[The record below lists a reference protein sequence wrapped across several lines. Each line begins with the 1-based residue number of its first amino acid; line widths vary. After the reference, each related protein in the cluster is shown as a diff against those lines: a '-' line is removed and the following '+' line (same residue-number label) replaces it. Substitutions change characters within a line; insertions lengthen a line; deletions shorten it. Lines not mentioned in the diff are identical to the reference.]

1 MRDLGAA
8 IAKKQAMN
16 TATESKPLA
25 GKIALVTGATRG
37 IGQAIAFGYAKAG
50 AHVIALGR
58 TQGGL
63 EALDDQIFAETGA
76 HASLVPL
83 DLMDGDGIDR
93 LGLALYERYKRL
105 DILVGAAGY
114 LGGLTP
120 VAHIDPKPFDRVIG
134 INLTANYR
142 LIRAMDPLLRESE
155 AGRLIFLSSGV
166 ARNPRAFWGPYAA
179 AKAGLEAMI
188 ACYGDEMANTPVRA
202 CLVNPGPMRTQMR
215 KVAFPGED
223 PMTLP
228 APEEIVPL
236 MLDLARAEQDPPA
249 GLVVFKDWKA
259 GA

>member
-1 MRDLGAA
+1 M
-8 IAKKQAMN
+8 AK
-16 TATESKPLA
+16 SKPLA
-25 GKIALVTGATRG
+25 GRTALVTGATRG
-37 IGQAIAFGYAKAG
+37 IGAAIALGFAQAG
-50 AHVIALGR
+50 AHVIAVGR

-63 EALDDQIFAETGA
+63 EALDDQIYAATGQ

-83 DLMDGDGIDR
+83 DLMDGDAIDR

-120 VAHIDPKPFDRVIG
+120 VAHIDPKPFSQVIG

-142 LIRAMDPLLRESE
+142 LIRSMDPLLRASD
-155 AGRLIFLSSGV
+155 AGRLIFLTSSV
-166 ARNPRAFWGPYAA
+166 AQKPRAFWGPYAA
-179 AKAGLEAMI
+179 AKAGLEALI
-188 ACYGDEMANTPVRA
+188 ASYSDEMANTPVRA
-202 CLVNPGPMRTQMR
+202 SLVNPGGMRTQMR

-236 MLDLARAEQDPPA
+236 MLELARADQDPPE
-249 GLVVFKDWKA
+249 GVVSFREWK
-259 GA
+259 GI

>member
-1 MRDLGAA
+1 MRDLAA
-8 IAKKQAMN
+8 PIAKTQSMN
-16 TATESKPLA
+16 TTASTKPLA

-37 IGQAIAFGYAKAG
+37 IGQAIAFGYAQAG
-50 AHVIALGR
+50 AHVIAVGR

-63 EALDDQIFAETGA
+63 EALDDQIFAATGE

-142 LIRAMDPLLRESE
+142 LIRAMDTLLRESS

-166 ARNPRAFWGPYAA
+166 ARKPRAFWGPYAA

-188 ACYGDEMANTPVRA
+188 ECYSDEMANTSVRA
-202 CLVNPGPMRTQMR
+202 CVVNPGAMRTQMR

-228 APEEIVPL
+228 APEHIVP
-236 MLDLARAEQDPPA
+236 MMIDLARGDKDPPTSP
-249 GLVVFKDWKA
+249 VVFRDWKPSE
-259 GA
+259 

>member
-1 MRDLGAA
+1 M
-8 IAKKQAMN
+8 
-16 TATESKPLA
+16 TTSSPSKPLA
-25 GKIALVTGATRG
+25 GRIALVTGATRG
-37 IGQAIAFGYAKAG
+37 IGAAIAFGYAEAG
-50 AHVIALGR
+50 AHVIAVGR

-63 EALDDQIFAETGA
+63 EALDDKIFAATGE

-93 LGLALYERYKRL
+93 LGLALYERYKKL

-142 LIRAMDPLLRESE
+142 LIRSMDPLLRLSD
-155 AGRLIFLSSGV
+155 AGRLIFLTSSV
-166 ARNPRAFWGPYAA
+166 AKTPRAFWGPYAA
-179 AKAGLEAMI
+179 AKAGLEALV
-188 ACYGDEMANTPVRA
+188 ASYSDEMANTPVRA
-202 CLVNPGPMRTQMR
+202 CVVNPGGMRTQMR

-236 MLDLARAEQDPPA
+236 MVDLARTDQDPPA
-249 GLVVFKDWKA
+249 GVISFRDWT
-259 GA
+259 GI

>member
-1 MRDLGAA
+1 M
-8 IAKKQAMN
+8 
-16 TATESKPLA
+16 TTSSPSKPLA
-25 GKIALVTGATRG
+25 GRIALVTGATRG
-37 IGQAIAFGYAKAG
+37 IGAAIALGYAEAG
-50 AHVIALGR
+50 AHVIAVGR

-63 EALDDQIFAETGA
+63 EALDDKIFAATGE

-83 DLMDGDGIDR
+83 DLMDGDAIDR

-120 VAHIDPKPFDRVIG
+120 VAHIDPKPFDQVIG

-142 LIRAMDPLLRESE
+142 LIRSMDPLLRLSD
-155 AGRLIFLSSGV
+155 AGRLIFLTSSV
-166 ARNPRAFWGPYAA
+166 AKTPRAFWGPYAA
-179 AKAGLEAMI
+179 AKAGLEALV
-188 ACYGDEMANTPVRA
+188 ASYCDEMANTPVKA
-202 CLVNPGPMRTQMR
+202 CVVNPGGMRTQMR

-236 MLDLARAEQDPPA
+236 MVDLARTDQDPPA
-249 GLVVFKDWKA
+249 GVISFRDWK
-259 GA
+259 GI

>member
-1 MRDLGAA
+1 MRDLGSAF
-8 IAKKQAMN
+8 AKKQVMTTTPN
-16 TATESKPLA
+16 PKPLA

-50 AHVIALGR
+50 AHVIAVGR

-83 DLMDGDGIDR
+83 DLMDGEGIDR
-93 LGLALYERYKRL
+93 LGLALFERYKRL

-142 LIRAMDPLLRESE
+142 LIRSMDPLLRQSE

-188 ACYGDEMANTPVRA
+188 ACYSDEMANTPVRA

-223 PMTLP
+223 PLSLP
-228 APEEIVPL
+228 APEEIVPV
-236 MLDLARAEQDPPA
+236 MLDLARADQDPP
-249 GLVVFKDWKA
+249 GGVVSFKDWKA
-259 GA
+259 KA

>member
-1 MRDLGAA
+1 MTTSYPL
-8 IAKKQAMN
+8 
-16 TATESKPLA
+16 KPLA
-25 GKIALVTGATRG
+25 GRIALVTGATRG
-37 IGQAIAFGYAKAG
+37 IGAAIAFGYAEAG
-50 AHVIALGR
+50 AHVIAVGR

-63 EALDDQIFAETGA
+63 EALDDKIFNATGE

-83 DLMDGDGIDR
+83 DLIEGDGIDR

-120 VAHIDPKPFDRVIG
+120 VAHIDPKPFDRIIG

-142 LIRAMDPLLRESE
+142 LIRSMDPLLRLSD
-155 AGRLIFLSSGV
+155 AGRLIFLTSSV
-166 ARNPRAFWGPYAA
+166 ARTPRAFWGPYAA
-179 AKAGLEAMI
+179 AKAGLEALV
-188 ACYGDEMANTPVRA
+188 ASYCDEMANTPVRA
-202 CLVNPGPMRTQMR
+202 CVVNPGGMRTQMR

-236 MLDLARAEQDPPA
+236 MVDLARTDQDPPA
-249 GLVVFKDWKA
+249 GVISFRGWK
-259 GA
+259 GI